1 MNDVPVETQLFR
13 RVNNFMCNM
22 STSTNLCLKMCT
34 KLVIN
39 GSCSNISKTLN
50 HIIYHTNVSM
60 KVMCNTKCQL
70 LKAVR
75 DHNTI
80 NEEDLKH
87 VGNIQDLLSMRVFK
101 HGFAAGE
108 INAMLNCVC
117 TT

>member
-1 MNDVPVETQLFR
+1 MQIYSSLL
-13 RVNNFMCNM
+13 
-22 STSTNLCLKMCT
+22 SNLCVKLCT

-75 DHNTI
+75 DHNNI

-87 VGNIQDLLSMRVFK
+87 VGNIKDLLSMRVFK
-101 HGFAAGE
+101 NGFTAGE
-108 INAMLNCVC
+108 INAMLNFVC

>member
-1 MNDVPVETQLFR
+1 MQKTFQNEPR
-13 RVNNFMCNM
+13 KNFKYVVKYVHIKRFP
-22 STSTNLCLKMCT
+22 SHTCLVKSFHDLLHISCHSCT

-39 GSCSNISKTLN
+39 GSCSNISKTLS
-50 HIIYHTNVSM
+50 HIIYHTNISM

-87 VGNIQDLLSMRVFK
+87 VGNIKDLLSMRVF
-101 HGFAAGE
+101 
-108 INAMLNCVC
+108 
-117 TT
+117 

>member
-1 MNDVPVETQLFR
+1 MNNVAIEAQLFR

-22 STSTNLCLKMCT
+22 SASTNLCVKLCT

-39 GSCSNISKTLN
+39 GSSNISKTLN

-60 KVMCNTKCQL
+60 KVMCHTKCQL
-70 LKAVR
+70 LKAMR

-87 VGNIQDLLSMRVFK
+87 AGNIKDLLSMRVIK
-101 HGFAAGE
+101 NGFTAGE
-108 INAMLNCVC
+108 IKTILNFVC